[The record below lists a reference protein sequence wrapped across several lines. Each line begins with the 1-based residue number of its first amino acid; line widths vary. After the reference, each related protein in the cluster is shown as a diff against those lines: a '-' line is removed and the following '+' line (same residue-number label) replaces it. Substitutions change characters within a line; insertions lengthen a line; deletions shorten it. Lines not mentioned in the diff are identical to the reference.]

1 MQRAHREHGNPNS
14 RLGRCSCSDCRA
26 ATLPDCQCGR
36 LSSDLLSCNTFAEF
50 KEAAERAFII
60 QKLRENDWNVSETA
74 RILDMP
80 RSNLYKKIE
89 RYELVREG

>member
-1 MQRAHREHGNPNS
+1 MKG
-14 RLGRCSCSDCRA
+14 G
-26 ATLPDCQCGR
+26 G
-36 LSSDLLSCNTFAEF
+36 LSSDLLGCTTFAEF

-74 RILDMP
+74 RLLDMP

-89 RYELVREG
+89 RYDLVREG